1 MQEPEF
7 LPADLIQLVLKHI
20 YFLRF
25 FEGVRFRPLVHLIWN
40 DPTANDSRLEI
51 CLTPMLEKNQ
61 SKSVILPLINL
72 QKDNQQ
78 KCLNNDSIDCS
89 IPVMHKQQYQ

>member
-40 DPTANDSRLEI
+40 DPPGKLFVCTANQEKLTRKCFDLKMQYIVLKFHSSSGLYSRY
-51 CLTPMLEKNQ
+51 T
-61 SKSVILPLINL
+61 
-72 QKDNQQ
+72 
-78 KCLNNDSIDCS
+78 
-89 IPVMHKQQYQ
+89 